1 MLNWSSAAELGVCYR
16 FFHLQFET
24 DLLSLICFSKNVI
37 STVVY
42 SLPVQGPVSKA
53 RMKKGVEGRIHKL
66 GGKVSRGSTLS
77 YPVRVSALSQQ
88 YDLRAG
94 LNMSTRA
101 QEEAKVAG
109 VALGVCQCTCRR
121 ISFPGVL
128 LRD

>member
-53 RMKKGVEGRIHKL
+53 RMKKGVEGRRHKL

-101 QEEAKVAG
+101 
-109 VALGVCQCTCRR
+109 
-121 ISFPGVL
+121 
-128 LRD
+128 